1 MTPFR
6 KVLAVREAFR
16 ATFHRGFWRKDDG
29 KTSEH
34 TREVFEALRRF
45 CNADTSCVKFDKENR
60 IDALATVKAEGR
72 REVFIEICRVLN
84 LSDVEIFALQQREDM
99 TND

>member
-6 KVLAVREAFR
+6 KVWAVRDAFR
-16 ATFHRGFWRKDDG
+16 AAFRGGLWRNAAGNPSDN
-29 KTSEH
+29 

-45 CNADTSCVKFDKENR
+45 CNADTSCVKFDRDNR
-60 IDALATVKAEGR
+60 IDPLATVKAEGR

-84 LSDVEIFALQQREDM
+84 LTDTELLALQQREDL